1 MEVKRNK
8 MSKAGK
14 PPQGRPAK
22 SLHGIAVTHPHSPKE
37 NK

>member
-8 MSKAGK
+8 KSKAGK
-14 PPQGRPAK
+14 PLQGHPAK
-22 SLHGIAVTHPHSPKE
+22 SLRGITVIRPHSPKE